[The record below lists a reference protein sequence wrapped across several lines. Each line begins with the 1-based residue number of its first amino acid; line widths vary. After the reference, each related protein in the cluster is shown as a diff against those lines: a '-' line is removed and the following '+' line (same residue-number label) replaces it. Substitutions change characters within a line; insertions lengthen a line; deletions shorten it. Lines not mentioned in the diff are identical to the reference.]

1 MSRNSYAVSWQRKT
15 ICCETA
21 NRRSREKEG
30 RGVNMNKSEQ
40 EREINELFLARA
52 MIRFASLLHRA
63 KFGRVAVNMSYYID
77 LSLIKEVCM
86 RACVNDSV
94 CVCVCVCV
102 N

>member
-1 MSRNSYAVSWQRKT
+1 
-15 ICCETA
+15 
-21 NRRSREKEG
+21 
-30 RGVNMNKSEQ
+30 MNKSEQ

-94 CVCVCVCV
+94 CVCVCA
-102 N
+102 

>member
-1 MSRNSYAVSWQRKT
+1 
-15 ICCETA
+15 
-21 NRRSREKEG
+21 
-30 RGVNMNKSEQ
+30 MNKS

-63 KFGRVAVNMSYYID
+63 KFGRVAVNVSYYID

-94 CVCVCVCV
+94 CVCVCA
-102 N
+102 